1 MNRSVLPAVV
11 LVFLGA
17 LLWQQRAV
25 AQTVHYVDNIRT
37 CDGLTPCY
45 TTIMDAVNAAAGGDF
60 IEVFASVYHE
70 TVAFSSKGNIVLKA
84 HVPALKPVIAA
95 PSGNAIEITASPT
108 VQVLNFVIEAP
119 NGRGVSIGGPVSSGY
134 VIQGNR
140 IKAGG
145 DGIASL
151 GAPGGTVR
159 DNAFL
164 GNGISGD
171 LNSSLIEG
179 NTFIDAGISL
189 FEGGERADDNV
200 VRRNVLRGGGI
211 SLTGAGNTIK
221 SNFVSGGT
229 GISLLHAFS
238 NVIRN
243 NTSIENGG
251 CDIND
256 TLGGGNTW
264 RNNRFGTKCGDA
276 TE

>member
-70 TVAFSSKGNIVLKA
+70 TVTFSSKGNIVLKA

-119 NGRGVSIGGPVSSGY
+119 NGRGVSIGGPASSGY

-145 DGIASL
+145 VSARTTMWS
-151 GAPGGTVR
+151 GAT
-159 DNAFL
+159 
-164 GNGISGD
+164 SC
-171 LNSSLIEG
+171 EG
-179 NTFIDAGISL
+179 VGSA
-189 FEGGERADDNV
+189 
-200 VRRNVLRGGGI
+200 
-211 SLTGAGNTIK
+211 
-221 SNFVSGGT
+221 
-229 GISLLHAFS
+229 
-238 NVIRN
+238 
-243 NTSIENGG
+243 
-251 CDIND
+251 
-256 TLGGGNTW
+256 
-264 RNNRFGTKCGDA
+264 
-276 TE
+276 